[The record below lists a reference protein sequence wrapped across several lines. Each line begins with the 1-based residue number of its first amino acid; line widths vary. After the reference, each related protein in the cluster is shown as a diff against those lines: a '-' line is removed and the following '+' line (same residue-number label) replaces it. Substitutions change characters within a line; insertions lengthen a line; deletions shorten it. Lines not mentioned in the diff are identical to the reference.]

1 MSWNALPSG
10 VDLVTFFFLG
20 LFSTSSN
27 DLGLFDDKE
36 ELDLDDPDFEVP
48 VLGFGKDMVFWANKL
63 ALKQHQSSAIING
76 IGVIRFILR
85 SDFFFDTM
93 VHYTPLTLFL
103 HKWLQIKVQK
113 YAIICKLCA

>member
-36 ELDLDDPDFEVP
+36 ELDLDEPDFEVP

-63 ALKQHQSSAIING
+63 AL
-76 IGVIRFILR
+76 
-85 SDFFFDTM
+85 
-93 VHYTPLTLFL
+93 HYTPLTLFL